1 MVATRAREKM
11 CAVNVSVEAVIAS
24 GPESLRSSQ
33 VGDAAATA
41 APAAGRE
48 ARAVAMAVTLGA
60 TGKPVCE
67 SHDSTGEPGAGNRPA
82 GFGERGRKRAYG
94 TRTAARRESAG

>member
-24 GPESLRSSQ
+24 GPETLRSSQ

-41 APAAGRE
+41 ALTR
-48 ARAVAMAVTLGA
+48 RLG
-60 TGKPVCE
+60 
-67 SHDSTGEPGAGNRPA
+67 
-82 GFGERGRKRAYG
+82 YG
-94 TRTAARRESAG
+94 

>member
-1 MVATRAREKM
+1 M

-24 GPESLRSSQ
+24 GPETLRSSQ

-48 ARAVAMAVTLGA
+48 ARAVAMAATLGA
-60 TGKPVCE
+60 TDPFE
-67 SHDSTGEPGAGNRPA
+67 SSASSVNST
-82 GFGERGRKRAYG
+82 
-94 TRTAARRESAG
+94 SASSGLCCT